1 MTNLKI
7 LNRFLNFINFFYAF
21 SHQLLNNDLQS
32 SKLEIN
38 GLTGLRFF
46 AALMVL
52 MQHGADNLKSLGVNN
67 LWLNSVFF
75 TVGVEGV
82 YLFFILS
89 GYLLARLYLLGDTK
103 FVIDLFYKKRFWRI
117 FPLYII
123 GVLSCYLL
131 LSISDRINH
140 DYIAFKSRIM
150 LFPFYL
156 VGFPNFIIGL
166 PDIKLGSLTSLWS
179 IGTEL
184 QFYFLFPLIVYYFR
198 KINHKSVLVI
208 GSMILVYMLFYYL
221 RIFPGSH
228 YFKVTISTL
237 RFDLLF
243 IGICSAIILDKV
255 KSKYNFYYSEW
266 INYLLILTAISA
278 IIYGLT
284 NQIIWLKESILIFS
298 FICLIFLLTSNKSK
312 TFFDWPSIHYLGA
325 ISYGIY
331 IYHPLV
337 SYPLRA
343 IINALIDT
351 TKFTSTSFVVI
362 YFIILIG
369 ITIIISHFSY
379 QYIERRLMYRETKS
393 EKLIPMHR
401 EKN

>member
-1 MTNLKI
+1 
-7 LNRFLNFINFFYAF
+7 
-21 SHQLLNNDLQS
+21 LQS
-32 SKLEIN
+32 TKLEIN
-38 GLTGLRFF
+38 GLTALRFF

-52 MQHGADNLKSLGVNN
+52 MQHGADNLKSLGVKNA
-67 LWLNSVFF
+67 WLNSIFF
-75 TVGVEGV
+75 TAGVEGV

-89 GYLLARLYLLGDTK
+89 GYLLANLYLFGDSK
-103 FVIDLFYKKRFWRI
+103 FDIDIFYKKRFWRI
-117 FPLYII
+117 FPLYMI

-131 LSISDRINH
+131 LSIYDWINH
-140 DYIAFKSRIM
+140 DYIDFKRRII

-156 VGFPNFIIGL
+156 IGFPNFIIGL
-166 PDIKLGSLTSLWS
+166 SGIKLGSLTSLWS

-228 YFKVTISTL
+228 YFKVTMSTL

-255 KSKYNFYYSEW
+255 KSKYNFYYSVW
-266 INYLLILTAISA
+266 MNYLLILTAISA
-278 IIYGLT
+278 MIYSLT

-298 FICLIFLLTSNKSK
+298 FICLIYLLTSNKSK
-312 TFFDWPSIHYLGA
+312 TFFDWPFIHYLGT

-343 IINALIDT
+343 LISGLIDT
-351 TKFTSTSFVVI
+351 TKYTSTSFAI
-362 YFIILIG
+362 FYFIILIG

-379 QYIERRLMYRETKS
+379 QYIERRLMYSKTKS
-393 EKLIPMHR
+393 EKLKV
-401 EKN
+401 KNYNF